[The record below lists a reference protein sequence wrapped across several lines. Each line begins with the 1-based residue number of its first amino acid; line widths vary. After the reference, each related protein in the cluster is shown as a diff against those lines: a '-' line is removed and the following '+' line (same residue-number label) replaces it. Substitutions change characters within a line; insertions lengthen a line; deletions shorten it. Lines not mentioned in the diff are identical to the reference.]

1 MDRHDIELERWK
13 ARLDRK
19 RRRAYFFDLLADE
32 HGPEVTGRAM
42 RGVNTEIVDD
52 MLESMCA
59 ALDEDRPIPEIDPDE
74 LAGVA
79 EWVPNV
85 GLVGHWSPG
94 RPALG
99 IFYGESLCET
109 AGGGYVNEHW
119 TPVPAPVHG
128 RARRGALASRQEPTT
143 GPSAIP
149 RRADPRLHP
158 VLLILGAMVGFAF
171 SMSMIAVAMAVMSG
185 KLHLP
190 VKAPEVQPA
199 PRLVG
204 PTAYARAE

>member
-1 MDRHDIELERWK
+1 MDRHAIELERWK
-13 ARLDRK
+13 KRLDRK
-19 RRRAYFFDLLADE
+19 SRRSYFFCLLADE

-42 RGVNTEIVDD
+42 RGVNTATVEA
-52 MLESMCA
+52 MLDATCD
-59 ALDEDRPIPEIDPDE
+59 ALDVGDLIPEIDPVE

-79 EWVPNV
+79 EWVPDV

-94 RPALG
+94 RPGLG

-158 VLLILGAMVGFAF
+158 VLVAIGGLIGFAF
-171 SMSMIAVAMAVMSG
+171 SMSMIAVAMAV
-185 KLHLP
+185 L
-190 VKAPEVQPA
+190 Q
-199 PRLVG
+199 
-204 PTAYARAE
+204 